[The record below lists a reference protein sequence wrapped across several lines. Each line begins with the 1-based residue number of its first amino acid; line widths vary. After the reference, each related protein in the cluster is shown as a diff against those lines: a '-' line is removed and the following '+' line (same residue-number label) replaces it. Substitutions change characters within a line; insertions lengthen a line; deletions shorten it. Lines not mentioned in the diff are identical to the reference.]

1 MKIFIKVKP
10 SSKTK
15 SVKKTGE
22 KNFEVRVKEPSKEGK
37 ANEAVIKV
45 LADYFDLPKSKIEI
59 VAGKN
64 SKQKIVEIIK

>member
-1 MKIFIKVKP
+1 MKILIKVKP
-10 SSKTK
+10 FSKTK
-15 SVKKTGE
+15 SIKKTGE
-22 KNFEVRVKEPSKEGK
+22 KSFEVRVKEPPKEGK